1 MLERQMNSLKKLIP
15 LSLWE
20 TGGLRW
26 KRVVQIV
33 VVLLFSGGLKWFY
46 SAASVNQLR
55 WILWPTTKLVEIFT
69 AAQFTFEPYAGYM
82 NREHTFLIAASCAGV
97 NFLITAFLMLSLRK
111 MWRDRHEPIKWGFL
125 PLTALIAYA
134 TTILANTV
142 RIALAL
148 QLPQTHSARTWLSAS
163 ELHRLEGILVYFG
176 FLLLLFVIAEE
187 VRDRSA
193 EEATS
198 TWRVPRLLVP
208 MGIYYGVTLAI
219 PVSMRADQ
227 HSADFWEHAAFVLL
241 VPLVLVAPVA
251 LFRLVAPKLRAS
263 LRPGRRLSNPTMRS
277 QFLD

>member
-1 MLERQMNSLKKLIP
+1 MLERQMNSSKKLIS
-15 LSLWE
+15 LS
-20 TGGLRW
+20 GGLRW
-26 KRVVQIV
+26 KRVVPIV

-55 WILWPTTKLVEIFT
+55 WILWPTTKLVEIVT
-69 AAQFTFEPYAGYM
+69 AAQFAFEPYAGYM
-82 NREHTFLIAASCAGV
+82 NREQTFLIAASCAGV

-111 MWRDRHEPIKWGFL
+111 MWRDRHQPIKWRFL
-125 PLTALIAYA
+125 PLAALIAYA

-148 QLPQTHSARTWLSAS
+148 QLPQPHSATRTWLSAS

-187 VRDRSA
+187 VSDRSA
-193 EEATS
+193 NEATS

-208 MGIYYGVTLAI
+208 MGIYYGITLAI
-219 PVSMRADQ
+219 PVAMRANQ

-241 VPLVLVAPVA
+241 VPIVLVAPVA
-251 LFRLVAPKLRAS
+251 LFRLLAPKLRAS
-263 LRPGRRLSNPTMRS
+263 LRPGRRFSNPAIRS